1 MARAQGS
8 RAQMALG
15 FESVYGTP
23 PPAGDFWRAPF
34 ATSGLGSEQPL
45 VESELLGFGRDRL
58 PPVRDAITVDGPV
71 VVPVDMRY
79 LGIWLKG
86 LLGEPVTTGVTA
98 ASGQI
103 VFSGQP
109 AANSTIQLGRTTL
122 TTFTFVST
130 APTGNQIQIGAN
142 LAATLANAVTAL
154 NASVVAQVAEATY
167 SVVGG
172 TTLAIAFDAVGALG
186 NTFQMIASTSPASN
200 GVPSGP
206 RLSGGRSRHEF
217 RSGLW
222 DLPSLS
228 AEIGLPEV
236 PYFAMVSGIMVNQM
250 SFQMQ
255 RTGNVSATMDCIA
268 QKEVVNT
275 SSQVGTMTELE
286 VTRFG
291 SFTGE
296 IRRNGALIGN
306 IVSGQV
312 TYSNQLDRIETIRD
326 DGAIDGADPGLA
338 QFSGT
343 IETRFADTTLF
354 DQAVSGGACELSF
367 AYEINPTTLFS
378 VTAHEVFLPKSRVP
392 INGPAGVQVSFP
404 WQGARDPVLGRSATF
419 ALINDMV
426 GYANP

>member
-1 MARAQGS
+1 
-8 RAQMALG
+8 
-15 FESVYGTP
+15 
-23 PPAGDFWRAPF
+23 
-34 ATSGLGSEQPL
+34 
-45 VESELLGFGRDRL
+45 
-58 PPVRDAITVDGPV
+58 
-71 VVPVDMRY
+71 MRY

-86 LLGEPVTTGVTA
+86 LLGEPVTTGVAA

-103 VFSGQP
+103 VFSAQP
-109 AANSTIQLGRTTL
+109 VANSTIQLGRTVL
-122 TTFTFVST
+122 TTFTFVAS
-130 APTGNQIQIGAN
+130 APTGNQVQIGAN
-142 LAATLANAVTAL
+142 LAATLTNLVTAL

-172 TTLAIAFDAVGALG
+172 TTLAIAFDAIGALG
-186 NTFQMIASTSPASN
+186 NTFQMIASTTPASN
-200 GVPSGP
+200 AVPSGP

-268 QKEVVNT
+268 QKEVVNA
-275 SSQVGTMTELE
+275 SSQVGAMTELE

-291 SFTGE
+291 SFNGE
-296 IRRNGALIGN
+296 IRRNGALLGN

-343 IETRFADTTLF
+343 IETRFADTTCSIRRWR
-354 DQAVSGGACELSF
+354 A
-367 AYEINPTTLFS
+367 
-378 VTAHEVFLPKSRVP
+378 
-392 INGPAGVQVSFP
+392 GPASCP
-404 WQGARDPVLGRSATF
+404 SPTRSTRPPCSA
-419 ALINDMV
+419 
-426 GYANP
+426 